1 MKYEWDEAKNAANI
15 EKHGIDFND
24 AHELF
29 QGNRLIFSDNRKEY
43 GEKRFISVGFIKN
56 RLMVAVYT
64 QRLPETI
71 RIISV
76 RKANNREKERFEKTI
91 SD

>member
-1 MKYEWDEAKNAANI
+1 MKYEWDEAKNTLNI

-29 QGNRLIFSDNRKEY
+29 GGNRLIFPDARKDY
-43 GEKRFISVGFIKN
+43 GEDRFITVGLISD

-64 QRLPETI
+64 QRQEESV
-71 RIISV
+71 RIISI
-76 RKANNREKERFEKTI
+76 RKANNREKERYEKTVRN
-91 SD
+91 

>member
-1 MKYEWDEAKNAANI
+1 MKFEWDDPKNAVNI

-29 QGNRLIFSDNRKEY
+29 EGDKLIIQDDRKDY
-43 GEKRFISVGFIKN
+43 GERRDIAIGRIDG
-56 RLMVAVYT
+56 RLVIAVFT
-64 QRLPETI
+64 QRGQII

-76 RKANNREKERFEKTI
+76 RKANSREKERFGKAV
-91 SD
+91 

>member
-1 MKYEWDEAKNAANI
+1 MKYEWDEAKNLVNI

-29 QGNRLIFSDNRKEY
+29 EGDKLVIHDDRQDY
-43 GEKRFISVGFIKN
+43 GEKRMIAVGRIN
-56 RLMVAVYT
+56 GRLMVGVYT
-64 QRLPETI
+64 QRTETL

-76 RKANNREKERFEKTI
+76 RKANDREKERFEK
-91 SD
+91 